1 MAQRHG
7 RTGVWRHPI
16 ATVVLYLSKSGVG
29 GPLVVANATRTAPQ
43 VPPTTTRSLYSAA
56 CRGILVAP
64 MSYYLVLLVLTHA
77 GPS

>member
-56 CRGILVAP
+56 FRGILVAA
-64 MSYYLVLLVLTHA
+64 YYLVLLVLTQA